1 MSDGGKGSVQRPIA
15 NRKTFEEN
23 WDAIF
28 GDGNELDDKLSDTG
42 RDLLRG
48 VVLGGG
54 GGVPGRVHDITETST
69 KNKPAKRST

>member
-15 NRKTFEEN
+15 NRKSFEEN

-28 GDGNELDDKLSDTG
+28 VDGNELGDKLSNTG

-48 VVLGGG
+48 VVLGGSG
-54 GGVPGRVHDITETST
+54 WVPGRLHDSTEAGAQD
-69 KNKPAKRST
+69 KPAK

>member
-28 GDGNELDDKLSDTG
+28 GSGNELDDKLSNIG

-48 VVLGGG
+48 VVLGGS
-54 GGVPGRVHDITETST
+54 GGVPGRVHDSAEAGAQD
-69 KNKPAKRST
+69 KPA